1 MNHRTNF
8 GKLIISKNHNKYR
21 TYHNL
26 KIILVNG
33 NDNEL
38 NIRHNIQKVIINGN
52 NNTIEFYPTSSV
64 KQVILKGNI
73 NKIISKYSLNM
84 SDYGQGNKTII
95 HKNDI
100 NIEEQEDEDNSLEI
114 QPQRYVLNWENEV
127 LENEEEDEEEEDEDE
142 GDEETDIIQREN
154 NINYSQLLEAIN
166 NINILIQNA
175 NIFINTTKQIL
186 QNNFNSKIENIF
198 SKLIDISFT
207 NKDINNNNSKEKCV
221 ICYEN
226 FSEGELL
233 KMTSCFHIFH
243 FLCIKRWIQMK
254 IESPDCPI
262 CRRKI

>member
-1 MNHRTNF
+1 MNLRTNF
-8 GKLIISKNHNKYR
+8 GKLIISKNHNKYS

-26 KIILVNG
+26 KIILLNG

-38 NIRHNIQKVIINGN
+38 NIRHNIHKLIINGN
-52 NNTIEFYPTSSV
+52 NNNIEFYPTSSV
-64 KQVILKGNI
+64 EQVILKGNI
-73 NKIISKYSLNM
+73 NKIISKYSLII

-100 NIEEQEDEDNSLEI
+100 NIDEQEDEDNSLEI
-114 QPQRYVLNWENEV
+114 QPQRYVINWENEV
-127 LENEEEDEEEEDEDE
+127 LENEDEEEEEDEE
-142 GDEETDIIQREN
+142 SDIMHREN

-207 NKDINNNNSKEKCV
+207 KKDITNNNSIEKCV

-233 KMTSCFHIFH
+233 KMTSCFHLFH